1 MVIKKNKI
9 KKIIEYKKLIKGFQ
23 VYIKKNCILFI
34 LLIFFFPEMFSNE
47 SSSSE
52 LILPELGDRVSGAVS
67 ASQERAI
74 GEMFLKQVYAQAPL
88 ISDPIIYDYTEHLLY
103 RLSEYSQV
111 KDRYFTLL
119 LIDDSSL
126 NAFAAPGGI
135 IGVNGGLFLNADN
148 EAQFASVIS
157 HELAHLSQ
165 RHFARNVLQ
174 SKDSNLASAL
184 VMVSS
189 IAIALI
195 SNNPNAIATGPAF
208 LQSQNLRY
216 SRLFEKEAD
225 RVGFINLVNAGYDP
239 NAMGE
244 MFENMND
251 LRRLSGDLPPEFLL
265 THPLSSSRISDAF
278 NAAENINS
286 EDGKKDTLEF
296 GLMRSRLEIYY
307 ESIPSNSLRLFQSKV
322 DKNPTDANLYGLALA
337 HAENN
342 NFSDSLKILDLLIKK
357 YPKNLVINNTKVDI
371 LIANQKYESA
381 LLLVNKFLEISP
393 KNYPLSISK
402 SKLLLETEEYFKA
415 EEIIRDQ
422 LLRKNDDP
430 QLWLLLSEIQKN
442 GQNII
447 GYHQSRA
454 EYFLL
459 LGQNEQALNQLE
471 FALKLTQNNFQVS
484 ERIMTKII
492 DIKKGLNEAR
502 GL

>member
-1 MVIKKNKI
+1 MKSLFLNYLISAFVLLFTTYSLSQD
-9 KKIIEYKKLIKGFQ
+9 IE
-23 VYIKKNCILFI
+23 
-34 LLIFFFPEMFSNE
+34 
-47 SSSSE
+47 
-52 LILPELGDRVSGAVS
+52 LPELGDRVSGAVS
-67 ASQERAI
+67 SSQEKAI
-74 GEMFLKQVYAQAPL
+74 GEMFLKQIYSQAPL
-88 ISDPIIYDYTEHLLY
+88 ISDPLLYEYTEHLIY

-111 KDRYFTLL
+111 NDRYFNIL

-148 EAQFASVIS
+148 EGQFASVLA

-165 RHFARNVLQ
+165 RHFARNVLK

-195 SNNPNAIATGPAF
+195 SNNPNAIAVGPAI
-208 LQSQNLRY
+208 LQQQNLRY

-225 RVGFINLVNAGYDP
+225 RVGFMNLVSAGYNP
-239 NAMGE
+239 KSMGE

-278 NAAENINS
+278 NAAENIS
-286 EDGKKDTLEF
+286 EEGTKKDSLEF
-296 GLMRSRLEIYY
+296 SLMKARLEIYY
-307 ESIPSNSLRLFQSKV
+307 ETIPSNSLRIFKARFAE
-322 DKNPTDANLYGLALA
+322 NPNDANSYGLALA
-337 HAENN
+337 HQNN
-342 NFSDSLKILDLLIKK
+342 NEFDEGINLLNDLMNK
-357 YPKNLVINNTKVDI
+357 YPKNLVLNTTKVDY
-371 LIANQKYESA
+371 LAHFRKFNEA
-381 LLLVNKFLEISP
+381 LNLVNSLLEISP

-402 SKLLLETEEYFKA
+402 SKILLLTKRYFES

-430 QLWLLLSEIQKN
+430 ELWLLLSEIQRN
-442 GQNII
+442 SQNII

-459 LGQNEQALNQLE
+459 LGQDEQALNQLE
-471 FALKLTQNNFQVS
+471 FALQLTQNNFQVS
-484 ERIMTKII
+484 ERIMSKII
-492 DIKKGLNEAR
+492 EIKKSLEGSR
-502 GL
+502 GF